1 MRIAITG
8 STGLIGSHLAD
19 ALRARG
25 DEVVP
30 VVRRPAGP
38 GKIHWDPSA
47 GVLDPASLIGLDVV
61 VNLSGAG
68 IGDRRWTSAYKR
80 TILESRTM
88 TTSLLASAMAQA
100 SVDGGPRR
108 LLNGSAIG
116 YYGARGDEELNESST
131 VGSGFLAD
139 VCVEWESAAA
149 AATEAGISVALLRT
163 GIVLSPRG
171 GALAKLLPLFR
182 FGLGGRM
189 GSGRQWQSWISID
202 DEVGAIIH
210 LLSSDVVGP
219 VNLTAP
225 HPVTNAEFTV
235 ALAKAVKRPA
245 LIPVPGFG
253 PKLLLGPELAE
264 ALLLTGQ
271 RVLPNV
277 LESDGFTF
285 SHREIAEAFS
295 HLVSRESR

>member
-8 STGLIGSHLAD
+8 STGLIGRHLAD

-38 GKIHWDPSA
+38 GEIHWDPSA
-47 GVLDPASLIGLDVV
+47 GVLDPNSLMGVDAV

-68 IGDRRWTSAYKR
+68 IGDRRWTTTYKR

-88 TTSLLASAMAQA
+88 TTSLLATTMAQA
-100 SVDGGPRR
+100 AVDGGPKR

-116 YYGARGDEELNESST
+116 FYGARGDEELDETSP

-139 VCVEWESAAA
+139 VCVDWEASASPAS
-149 AATEAGISVALLRT
+149 EAGISVALLRT

-210 LLSSDVVGP
+210 LLSSGVEGP

-225 HPVTNAEFTV
+225 NPVTNADFTV

-253 PKLLLGPELAE
+253 PKILLGSELAE

-271 RVLPNV
+271 RVLPNA
-277 LESDGFTF
+277 LQGDGYTFIHSD
-285 SHREIAEAFS
+285 IASAFS
-295 HLVSRESR
+295 HLVSQASK